1 MSNFLNLNWADFG
14 KGLIVA
20 VLTVVVAGIGDIV
33 ATGGFPTGAQWKG
46 IGLAALSAALAYI
59 LKNLFTNSQGQFL
72 TAEPKAPVTA
82 AKS

>member
-1 MSNFLNLNWADFG
+1 MSKFLNLNWSDFG

-33 ATGGFPTGAQWKG
+33 ATGGFPTGTQWKV

-59 LKNLFTNSQGQFL
+59 IKNLLTNSQGQFMAKEPIGS
-72 TAEPKAPVTA
+72 TATKA
-82 AKS
+82 